1 MYSPGAEEGAWF
13 ADSCGGPGAQEQC
26 DSWGQGAVAGEGR
39 PECAL
44 TLLVPLLLGAWL
56 HLTSER
62 QHLKRG
68 IKSKGRSLLHPLW
81 NLEEAFCSRCFPG
94 GVVVKKEK
102 KKGCL
107 PVQEDSRNAGWI
119 PGSARS
125 PAGGNGN
132 PPQHSCPEDPMDR
145 GAWRA
150 IVHAIARSRA
160 RLSMHTG
167 PDRDRRFIDRRFI

>member
-13 ADSCGGPGAQEQC
+13 TDSCGGPGAQEQC

-68 IKSKGRSLLHPLW
+68 IKSKGRSLLHSLW

-102 KKGCL
+102 KKAACQCRKT
-107 PVQEDSRNAGWI
+107 QEMRVGSLGRQDPLQEEMATHPSILARRI
-119 PGSARS
+119 PWTEEPG
-125 PAGGNGN
+125 
-132 PPQHSCPEDPMDR
+132 
-145 GAWRA
+145 
-150 IVHAIARSRA
+150 
-160 RLSMHTG
+160 RLQSMQLHG
-167 PDRDRRFIDRRFI
+167 VGLD